1 MRIAIPLKQNEFSLQ
16 FSNCDQFAIVDIRA
30 GTRQILDA
38 QYKTPPSFSLD
49 VLPKWI
55 RENNVDS
62 IVTGGM
68 SLHAKDIFAQNQIDV
83 RVGFLNGS
91 IKAVIEAFI
100 QSQLDS
106 GGTIETSKR

>member
-1 MRIAIPLKQNEFSLQ
+1 MRIAIPLKQNEFSLK
-16 FSNCDQFAIVDIRA
+16 FSNCDQFAFIEISL

-38 QYKTPPSFSLD
+38 QYRTPPSFSLD

-68 SLHAKDIFAQNQIDV
+68 GQEAKDIFAQNHIDV

-91 IKAVIEAFI
+91 IKAVIEVFI
-100 QSQLDS
+100 KS
-106 GGTIETSKR
+106 